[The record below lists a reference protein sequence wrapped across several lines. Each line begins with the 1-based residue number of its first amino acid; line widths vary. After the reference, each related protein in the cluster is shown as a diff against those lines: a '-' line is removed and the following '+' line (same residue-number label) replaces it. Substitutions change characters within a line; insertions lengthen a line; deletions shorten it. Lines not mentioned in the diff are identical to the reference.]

1 MGERAAGG
9 RRRWIAWVIGVL
21 VAVFH
26 DDGSAEFDHI
36 PDMSVWSGRG
46 EWNLI
51 DVQGPTV
58 IVRVGTTGF
67 NLYSKWDNFRSVLV
81 SYSGDPDDPRSEHV
95 FTHG

>member
-36 PDMSVWSGRG
+36 P
-46 EWNLI
+46 E
-51 DVQGPTV
+51 
-58 IVRVGTTGF
+58 
-67 NLYSKWDNFRSVLV
+67 
-81 SYSGDPDDPRSEHV
+81 
-95 FTHG
+95 